1 MDTHAPPQA
10 DADYLTAAL
19 RKSGALDKGRV
30 VAATV
35 VHTFPT
41 ILSKFHRLKLDYE
54 GANDAPR
61 HLYLKTDLPGRP
73 APEWD
78 SGRREV
84 AFYTKVAPM
93 TPAGLLPRCFAA
105 EITEAGAW
113 HLLLEDLTNTHAL
126 ATQWPLPPTFA
137 QMEAIVRCHARFK
150 AAWWD
155 HPRLGVDVGAW
166 PSDSERSQ
174 WMANLIKQYQIF
186 ADALGERLPAHR
198 RALYERLFADASRQ
212 SVRFRSGRHM
222 TIIQGDSHVWNCFLP
237 KDGTGKETPR
247 LFDWDGWRPA
257 IAAGDIAYM
266 IAMHWY
272 PEMRRQAERP
282 LLDAFH
288 EELLT
293 CGVKDYDRAALQED
307 YRLSVLWET
316 TRPIWQHAARI
327 PPVVWW
333 PHLERI
339 HLAADDLG
347 CRELL
352 G

>member
-1 MDTHAPPQA
+1 M
-10 DADYLTAAL
+10 
-19 RKSGALDKGRV
+19 LDGGRV
-30 VAATV
+30 AQAQV
-35 VHTFPT
+35 VHSFPT
-41 ILSKFHRLKLDYE
+41 LLSQFHRLKLDYE
-54 GANDAPR
+54 GDSGPR
-61 HLYLKTDLPGRP
+61 HLYLKTDLPVRP
-73 APEWD
+73 GTEWD

-84 AFYTKVAPM
+84 AFYTTVAPG
-93 TPAGLLPRCFAA
+93 TPPGLLPRCYEA

-113 HLLLEDLTNTHAL
+113 HLLLEDLTDTHAT

-155 HPRLGVDVGAW
+155 DPRLGVDVGAW
-166 PSDSERSQ
+166 PSEAERSLR
-174 WMANLIKQYQIF
+174 MAKLIKQYEIF

-212 SVRFRSGRHM
+212 TSRFRSRRHM

-237 KDGTGKETPR
+237 NDGTGTPR

-257 IAAGDIAYM
+257 VGAGDLAYM

-272 PEMRRQAERP
+272 PELRRNSERP
-282 LLDAFH
+282 LLYAFH
-288 EELLT
+288 EELLAS
-293 CGVKDYDRAALQED
+293 GVKGYDRRFLEDD
-307 YRLSVLWET
+307 YRLTVLWEI
-316 TRPIWQHAARI
+316 TRPIWQHAAGI

-339 HLAADDLG
+339 HLAAADLG

-352 G
+352 D